1 MDAFA
6 ALLGRI
12 SVVVSLLTALL
23 LSAVLAANVA
33 VLGLGHPPDATLAVF
48 LQATPVICL
57 FLGNLA
63 TLISFYGAYR
73 ILRRKD
79 EYQVRDDLKGHAA
92 DLPGRLQSVPAQLA
106 RQLGCTG
113 MLSATT
119 LAASLVVTG
128 LTLAPQPFRGLG
140 VIAVGT
146 GYQPARF
153 GTAVV
158 PAVPTPPPTRS
169 PTPTP
174 IPVVKFAVTPTQ
186 YKQDCNTQLQP
197 NPQTITLDNT
207 GSTRDVA
214 WSVAMR
220 ESVGVSAQEPW
231 AKPSQ
236 TQGVISAGQT
246 AQITLTTSEVDC
258 LVVPNN
264 GTHDFHADFM
274 LAGSR
279 TVYTVTNTI
288 TGQTIIT

>member
-1 MDAFA
+1 MDALA

-12 SVVVSLLTALL
+12 SVVASLLTALL
-23 LSAVLAANVA
+23 LSAVLAVNVA
-33 VLGLGHPPDATLAVF
+33 VLGLGYPLDVTLAVF

-57 FLGNLA
+57 FLSNLA
-63 TLISFYGAYR
+63 MLITFYGTYR

-92 DLPGRLQSVPAQLA
+92 DLPGRLQGAPAQLA
-106 RQLGCTG
+106 RRLGCTG

-140 VIAVGT
+140 VIAIGA
-146 GYQPARF
+146 GYQPAHL
-153 GTAVV
+153 GSTVV
-158 PAVPTPPPTRS
+158 PVAPTPMV
-169 PTPTP
+169 TPTP
-174 IPVVKFAVTPTQ
+174 VPVVKFAVTPMQ
-186 YKQDCNTQLQP
+186 YKQDCNTRLQP

-220 ESVGVSAQEPW
+220 ESVGVSAQVPW

-236 TQGVISAGQT
+236 TQGVISAGQM

-264 GTHDFHADFM
+264 GTRDFHADFT

-279 TVYTVTNTI
+279 TVYTVIDTI